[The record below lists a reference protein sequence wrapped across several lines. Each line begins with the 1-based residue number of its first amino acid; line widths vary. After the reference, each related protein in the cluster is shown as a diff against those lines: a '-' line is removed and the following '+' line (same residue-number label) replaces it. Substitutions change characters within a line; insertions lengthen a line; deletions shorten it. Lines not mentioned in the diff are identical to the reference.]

1 VIIESAPTAL
11 RQTPASGPQPL
22 IPAQLFRQA
31 RETAQGIR
39 RVAETGR
46 AAAAM
51 RPEEVAMA
59 VRPLAFGA
67 RLRHGDRTLRV
78 RKNERDARAYVVEDG
93 QARRGTQRRDHVS
106 LEGALRDLARS
117 WRARLH

>member
-1 VIIESAPTAL
+1 
-11 RQTPASGPQPL
+11 
-22 IPAQLFRQA
+22 
-31 RETAQGIR
+31 
-39 RVAETGR
+39 
-46 AAAAM
+46 
-51 RPEEVAMA
+51 MA